1 LIAAPADFGHA
12 RLFYFAHLTRRAIN
26 SLHFAKLAPP
36 AQGLARILQ
45 NPESKV
51 AFTTVERRCCGS
63 MLDEGLRSLIALHG
77 VGETRTGGILIV
89 DDEKPNLTVLR
100 NFLEAGYRV
109 YEAQAGNEAL
119 AIARTTALDVIIAD
133 QRMPEMTGVE
143 LLEKLRDFKPDVA
156 GIILTGFTDPPAL
169 ISAINRARVFR
180 FLKKPWQ
187 PDDILEAV
195 RQASEHVYQTRAIQR
210 LVALLAKRTDELDAS
225 LVQIRRTQSH
235 LLHLERLGTMGKLA
249 AGVVHDLR
257 NLMVSLGYV
266 ESVLQQRSIAP
277 DVLESVQ
284 VGMQGVG
291 NLIHTLEAMHQ
302 FARGGILNIEK
313 SILQPSLVVHD
324 ALAIARMDMGFRA
337 HKVAVNIEEGLPPVH
352 GDRQKLTQV
361 LVNLVRNAVQA
372 TAQWRQIGVEAS
384 RKNGH
389 VVFAVEDEGPGV
401 SPDMKENLF
410 KPFVSSKGEGGMG
423 MGLYMAKLIVD
434 SHQGEI
440 AVLDR
445 PQGGARFEVRLQ
457 PAEEPR

>member
-1 LIAAPADFGHA
+1 
-12 RLFYFAHLTRRAIN
+12 
-26 SLHFAKLAPP
+26 
-36 AQGLARILQ
+36 
-45 NPESKV
+45 
-51 AFTTVERRCCGS
+51 

-109 YEAQAGNEAL
+109 YEAQSGEEAL
-119 AIARTTALDVIIAD
+119 EIAKATALDVIIAD

-291 NLIHTLEAMHQ
+291 NLIHTLAPT
-302 FARGGILNIEK
+302 R
-313 SILQPSLVVHD
+313 
-324 ALAIARMDMGFRA
+324 
-337 HKVAVNIEEGLPPVH
+337 
-352 GDRQKLTQV
+352 
-361 LVNLVRNAVQA
+361 
-372 TAQWRQIGVEAS
+372 WR
-384 RKNGH
+384 
-389 VVFAVEDEGPGV
+389 
-401 SPDMKENLF
+401 
-410 KPFVSSKGEGGMG
+410 
-423 MGLYMAKLIVD
+423 
-434 SHQGEI
+434 
-440 AVLDR
+440 
-445 PQGGARFEVRLQ
+445 
-457 PAEEPR
+457 

>member
-1 LIAAPADFGHA
+1 
-12 RLFYFAHLTRRAIN
+12 
-26 SLHFAKLAPP
+26 
-36 AQGLARILQ
+36 
-45 NPESKV
+45 
-51 AFTTVERRCCGS
+51 

-77 VGETRTGGILIV
+77 VGETRNGGILIV
-89 DDEKPNLTVLR
+89 DDERPNLTVLR
-100 NFLEAGYRV
+100 NFLEAGYEV
-109 YEAQAGNEAL
+109 QEAQSGAAAL
-119 AIARTTALDVIIAD
+119 EIAKRTDLDIVITD

-143 LLEKLRDFKPDVA
+143 LLEQIRDLKPDVA
-156 GIILTGFTDPPAL
+156 GIVLTGFTDPPAL

-195 RQASEHVYQTRAIQR
+195 RQASEHVYQTRAIRR
-210 LVALLAKRTDELDAS
+210 LVGLLAKRTDELDAS
-225 LVQIRRTQSH
+225 LIQIKRTQTQM
-235 LLHLERLGTMGKLA
+235 LHLERLGTMGKLA

-266 ESVLQQRSIAP
+266 ESVLQQRSVAP
-277 DVLESVQ
+277 DVMESVQ

-302 FARGGILNIEK
+302 FARGGTLHIQK
-313 SILQPSLVVHD
+313 SILQPALVVND

-337 HKVAVNIEEGLPPVH
+337 HKVAVNIEQGLPEVL

-372 TAQWRQIGVEAS
+372 SAQWRQIGVEAT
-384 RKNGH
+384 RRNGH

-401 SPDMKENLF
+401 PPELKQNLF

-423 MGLYMAKLIVD
+423 MGLYMAKLIID

-445 PQGGARFEVRLQ
+445 PTGGARFEVRLR
-457 PAEEPR
+457 PAEVPT